1 LAASSSQV
9 TPSYVGRER
18 DLATLT
24 SLLQTTARGRGSLV
38 LLAGEPGIGKT
49 RTCEELVRSAQQ
61 LGMDALWGRCWEA
74 GGAPAYWPWMQVLET
89 LLESVPAELSR
100 SWLGTCAATIAPLLP
115 EAWKEPSVGAPAG
128 DSPSGRFEVF
138 RCVASVLERA
148 GRTRPILLLLD
159 DVHGADEP
167 SLLLLEFFAR
177 RLAEMPIMVVA
188 AYRDVALAAESPLS
202 TRLPDLLRQPV
213 VRSLTVRRL
222 DMVEVEELAR
232 NVTAQSLSLN
242 VCLTLHRLTDGNP
255 LFLLECLRAFQL
267 ENNLQGLNEGRLP
280 LPLGL
285 RNAISRHLAP
295 LSSDCRAILRAA
307 AVLGREFAIVTLR
320 RLIHYPD
327 DLLLTGIL
335 AEAVATEVLVAD
347 PASPGRYRFAHG
359 LVHEALY
366 AELNAI
372 EQLRYHHDAATILSS
387 LPLRDPNP
395 AQIAHHFVE
404 AARRG
409 ADPEPAV
416 SAARAAGDR
425 ALARFAHDEA
435 ERLYT
440 LALDVLEQFGPDDL
454 RLHAE
459 LFLAHGRACNR
470 LGEVERAKR
479 SFERANELAQTLGL
493 RDVISEATLE
503 YGGPLEFP
511 EGGYVDHTYVA
522 MLEQALSR
530 WSTDDHPLHA
540 RLLARLATTL
550 YFADAVERRRHLC
563 RRALEMVRAGDD
575 AHALGRVLL
584 ATHTALWGPN
594 PEERLQIADELVD
607 LVRRTGN
614 RTLGFS
620 AHHCRY
626 ADLLELGD
634 IARMENELQACR
646 ALANELQEP
655 LMQGWMQIFQAGR
668 AMWEGRFAE
677 CEQLASQTLGLSRW
691 LGNAAQTMHFLQI
704 FHLRALQGRCDEM
717 LEPMRMVAG
726 LNPGIPAFTIGLAY
740 VHVEAGRLEEAR
752 PLAQSI
758 ATQPDSYPL
767 DINFIST
774 LSCLGLV
781 CARLG
786 DPTLTQTIYE
796 RLKPYGELS
805 IMIGNGI
812 GYCGAAAHWLG
823 VMATSLGRYDEAAAH
838 FERALTTETAM
849 GSPPWIANTQY
860 EYALMLRARSH
871 PADEARAMALAERAA
886 ITAKELGMNGLL
898 EKAQAFHAATP
909 QTPTGFW
916 AGDELRRGGA
926 TVAENGASLFRREGD
941 FWTIEH
947 DSHTVR
953 LRDSRGLRYVAQ
965 LLQHPRREFL
975 ALELA
980 ADSAEVANQQKA
992 AMAELGCAKENRG
1005 EPVSDRRAIAAYRE
1019 RLDVLRSELAETE
1032 QNHDLGRAAAL
1043 REEIEVLVQ
1052 QLTVDVGL
1060 NGRTRGM
1067 SSNLERARS
1076 AVSKRIREALRR
1088 IEVENPSLGQY
1099 LSRSIQTG
1107 YFCAY
1112 DPPVHDQIHWAF

>member
-1 LAASSSQV
+1 
-9 TPSYVGRER
+9 
-18 DLATLT
+18 
-24 SLLQTTARGRGSLV
+24 V

-49 RTCEELVRSAQQ
+49 RTCEELVRSAQR

-74 GGAPAYWPWMQVLET
+74 GGAPAHWPWMQILET
-89 LLESVPAELSR
+89 LLESVPEELSR

-115 EAWKEPSVGAPAG
+115 EAWRESTTEALAAG

-148 GRTRPILLLLD
+148 ARTRPILLLLD
-159 DVHGADEP
+159 DIHGADEP

-177 RLAEMPIMVVA
+177 RLAEIPVMVVA
-188 AYRDVALAAESPLS
+188 TYRDVALSAQSPLS
-202 TRLPDLLRQPV
+202 ARLTDLLRQPT
-213 VRSLTVRRL
+213 VRALTVRRL

-232 NVTAQSLSLN
+232 SVTAQSLSLN

-267 ENNLQGLNEGRLP
+267 EDNFQGLNEGQLP
-280 LPLGL
+280 LPIGL

-327 DLLLTGIL
+327 DLTLTGIL
-335 AEAVATEVLVAD
+335 NEALVTEVLVAD
-347 PASPGRYRFAHG
+347 SASPGRFRFAHG
-359 LVHEALY
+359 LVREALY

-387 LPLRDPNP
+387 MPLRDPNP

-425 ALARFAHDEA
+425 SLAQSAYDEA

-440 LALDVLEQFGPDDL
+440 LALDVLEQFGPDDE

-459 LFLAHGRACNR
+459 LFLAQGRACSR
-470 LGEVERAKR
+470 LGDVERAKR
-479 SFERANELAQTLGL
+479 SFEWANELAQTLGL

-503 YGGPLEFP
+503 FGGPLEFP

-522 MLEQALSR
+522 MLEQAISA
-530 WSTDDHPLHA
+530 WKTEEHPLHA

-550 YFADAVERRRHLC
+550 YFTDAVERRRHLC
-563 RRALEMVRAGDD
+563 GRAVEMVRSGDNPD
-575 AHALGRVLL
+575 ALGRVLL

-626 ADLLELGD
+626 SDLLELGD
-634 IARMENELQACR
+634 VARMENELQACR

-655 LMQGWMQIFQAGR
+655 LMKGWIQIFQAGR

-677 CEQLASQTLGLSRW
+677 CEQLASQTVGLSRW
-691 LGNAAQTMHFLQI
+691 LGNAAQTIHFLQI

-726 LNPGIPAFTIGLAY
+726 LNPGIPAFSVGLAY
-740 VHVEAGRLEEAR
+740 IHAEAGRLEEAR

-758 ATQPDSYPL
+758 ATQPDSYPS

-774 LSCLGLV
+774 LNCLGFV

-786 DPTLTQTIYE
+786 DPVLTQPIYE

-823 VMATSLGRYDEAAAH
+823 VMATSLGRYDDAVAH
-838 FERALTTETAM
+838 FERALTMETAM
-849 GSPPWIANTQY
+849 ASPPWIANTQY
-860 EYALMLRARSH
+860 EYALMLRARNH
-871 PADEARAMALAERAA
+871 AADQTRATELAERAA
-886 ITAKELGMNGLL
+886 ITAEELGMCRLL
-898 EKAQAFHAATP
+898 DKAQALQAMAP
-909 QTPTGFW
+909 EAPTGSW
-916 AGDELRRGGA
+916 VGDDVALDND
-926 TVAENGASLFRREGD
+926 TVAGNGASLFRREGD

-947 DSHTVR
+947 ESHTVR

-980 ADSAEVANQQKA
+980 GDSAEVVSQQGTDTA
-992 AMAELGCAKENRG
+992 DRTCAKGHRG
-1005 EPVSDRRAIAAYRE
+1005 EPVSDHKAIAEYRE

-1032 QNHDLGRAAAL
+1032 RNHDLGRVGAL

-1052 QLTVDVGL
+1052 HLSADVGL
-1060 NGRTRGM
+1060 NGRSRGM
-1067 SSNLERARS
+1067 TSDLERARS
-1076 AVSKRIREALRR
+1076 AVGKRIRDALRR

-1099 LSRSIQTG
+1099 LLRSIQTG

-1112 DPPVHDQIHWAF
+1112 DPPSHGQIHWAF